1 MPPDR
6 RLAALRERD
15 FRRFFLGYTTSLL
28 GSAMA
33 SIALTFAVLESG
45 GGGTRLGWVMAARI
59 LPLVLMLL
67 VGGVV
72 GDRLGSRQ
80 AMLAADAVRCLTQ
93 LGLVAVLLDDRPHLW
108 TLVGLVALS
117 GAAEALFTPALGALV
132 PHIVRPEALSDANS
146 LLEMTRSATSIAG
159 PVLAGLL
166 TAVVD
171 ASTVLALD
179 AASYAVSMVV
189 LLLLPRATRSV
200 VAVAA
205 SFFGELTEGWTEFRS
220 RTWLWVTTVHIC
232 LFNLFVWGP
241 LLVLGPVIAE
251 RRLGGAASWGLVMA
265 LYGVGA
271 VAGGVVMLGR
281 LPRRPLLVATVATS
295 GWSLPSAA
303 LATGRSLPWVCATT
317 LVAGA
322 GSAVCG
328 TLYATATQRQV
339 PPGMLARAN
348 AYASFG
354 AFALGPIGLAAAGP
368 ISTLLGAPGVLGFG
382 AVWQVAAVTAVLTLP
397 SIRAGLPLPSHEG
410 PHKPPG
416 RRHDGEHQP
425 STPWT
430 RAHDDPRDPPQQLD

>member
-1 MPPDR
+1 MPLDR
-6 RLAALRERD
+6 RLAVMRERD

-33 SIALTFAVLESG
+33 SIALTFAILETG

-80 AMLAADAVRCLTQ
+80 AMLTADAVRCLTQ
-93 LGLVAVLLDDRPHLW
+93 LGLVAVLFDGEPRLW
-108 TLVGLVALS
+108 MLVGLVALW
-117 GAAEALFTPALGALV
+117 GTAEALFTPALGALV
-132 PHIVRPEALSDANS
+132 PHIVRPDALSDANA
-146 LLEMTRSATSIAG
+146 LLEVTRSATSIAG

-166 TAVVD
+166 TSVVD
-171 ASTVLALD
+171 ASTVLAMD
-179 AASYAVSMVV
+179 AASYAISMVV
-189 LLLLPRATRSV
+189 LLLLPRATRSTF
-200 VAVAA
+200 AAA
-205 SFFGELTEGWTEFRS
+205 SFFGELAVGWAEFRS

-241 LLVLGPVIAE
+241 FLVLGPVIAE
-251 RRLGGAASWGLVMA
+251 RRLGGATSWGLVMA
-265 LYGVGA
+265 LYGGGA
-271 VAGGVVMLGR
+271 MAGGLVMLGR
-281 LPRRPLLVATVATS
+281 LPRRPLLVATVATL

-303 LATGRSLPWVCATT
+303 LATGWSLPWVCGTA

-339 PPGMLARAN
+339 PPTVLARAN

-368 ISTLLGAPGVLGFG
+368 ISTLLGTSGVLGFG

-397 SIRAGLPLPSHEG
+397 SIRAGLPTSSHEG
-410 PHKPPG
+410 PHNLRPG
-416 RRHDGEHQP
+416 LRHGGEREL
-425 STPWT
+425 STPRT
-430 RAHDDPRDPPQQLD
+430 RADDDPCNPPPQLD